1 MRLLFTYLFFAFAF
15 AVQAQLRK
23 NTAYLNYI
31 KEYNELA
38 VEQMREHGI
47 PASITLA
54 QGLLESGAGLSE
66 LSRRSNNHFGIKCGS
81 AWRGKTTRHT
91 DDRPNEC
98 FRVYKHPR
106 ASYEDHSQFLKQ
118 PRYRPL
124 FQLNIMDYKGWARG
138 LKSCGYATSR
148 TYATQLIQI
157 IETYELDRYDVEGL
171 SKSQRK
177 SEDVQIYIRG
187 FATNNGVNYVRAHEG
202 DTWKTLSRRL
212 DISVRKLV
220 KYNDAIKT
228 LPIED
233 GDMIYLEKKKK
244 RADKMYKR
252 NPWHKVKAGE
262 SMHTVSQLYGIRME
276 RLYKMNF
283 KTVDYVPQEGDLL
296 KIR

>member
-1 MRLLFTYLFFAFAF
+1 MRLLFTYLFLCFAFVA
-15 AVQAQLRK
+15 QAQLRK

-31 KEYNELA
+31 EKYNELA

-98 FRVYKHPR
+98 FRVYKNPKD
-106 ASYEDHSQFLKQ
+106 SYEDHSVFLKK
-118 PRYRPL
+118 PRYSSL
-124 FQLNIMDYKGWARG
+124 FRLNIMDYKGWAHG

-148 TYATQLIQI
+148 TYASQLINI
-157 IETYELDRYDVEGL
+157 IETYGLDRYDVEGL
-171 SKSQRK
+171 TKAQRK
-177 SEDVQIYIRG
+177 SEDVQIYIHG
-187 FATNNGVNYVRAHEG
+187 FATNNGVDYVRAHAG
-202 DTWKTLSRRL
+202 DTWKTLSKRL

-228 LPIED
+228 LPVNE
-233 GDMIYLEKKKK
+233 GDIIYLDKKKK
-244 RADKMYKR
+244 RADKIYKR
-252 NPWHKVKAGE
+252 NPWHRVRAGE
-262 SMHTVSQLYGIRME
+262 SMHSISQMYGVRMS

-283 KTVDYVPQEGDLL
+283 KTVEYVPQEGDLI